1 MITPAWGLALIGATV
16 IYFVPLTYIQNKELI
31 DHHLQNASNVI
42 GQQTQQVKE
51 IASQHTNKAMEVS
64 SKTLK
69 DYSARASEMVGQGK
83 QKAVDKNYV
92 SPQTANKAEETIKG
106 ENFPQAPRE
115 DPSSPANLQAQQ
127 ARAEPVPEFA
137 Q

>member
-16 IYFVPLTYIQNKELI
+16 VYFVPLGYIQNKELI
-31 DHHLQNASNVI
+31 DHHLENASNVI
-42 GQQTQQVKE
+42 GQQTQQMKAIV
-51 IASQHTNKAMEVS
+51 AQHTKQAMEVG
-64 SKTLK
+64 SKTFK
-69 DYSARASEMVGQGK
+69 DYSARASDIVGQGK
-83 QKAVDKNYV
+83 QKAVDNNV
-92 SPQTANKAEETIKG
+92 VTPQTADKAGEFVRG